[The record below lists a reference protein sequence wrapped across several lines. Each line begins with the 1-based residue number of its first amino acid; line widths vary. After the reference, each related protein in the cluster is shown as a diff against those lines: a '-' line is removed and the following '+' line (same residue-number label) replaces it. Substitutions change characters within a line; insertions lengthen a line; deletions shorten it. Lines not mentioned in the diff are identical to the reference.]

1 FSSAAHNRPA
11 AQRRRRQVTFDSRN
25 ADRSLLSEN
34 RRLYAACLVD
44 RTGTHGRN
52 SKASALGSFSGLF
65 IQDSALANLFPSTD
79 RSWPRHKNLSLGSLA
94 NRYHDAALRPKS
106 QLREALLRLPLTNRE
121 AVRGFA
127 WPKHLRPC
135 VPFPHGLP
143 RPLPLSSREAEYEAA
158 HQARFPMRLSV
169 RLLSCRSRTPPDVPA
184 AKKSRRRRGSHA
196 GAGRR
201 FGKEQ
206 TESPQFE

>member
-1 FSSAAHNRPA
+1 MPKPPTAHSRARPSCYHLE
-11 AQRRRRQVTFDSRN
+11 RRVTSLIACEAGSRGRD
-25 ADRSLLSEN
+25 ALLRDPAPHVSTLF
-34 RRLYAACLVD
+34 RF
-44 RTGTHGRN
+44 RN
-52 SKASALGSFSGLF
+52 LTE
-65 IQDSALANLFPSTD
+65 ANLFPSTD
-79 RSWPRHKNLSLGSLA
+79 RSWPRYKNLSLGSLA